1 MKLAYNGQNTMVR
14 SFKFAHHGISD
25 NIKKMKDSNNKDDSA
40 LGGRLMVATFLKCCN
55 LNKSSTP

>member
-1 MKLAYNGQNTMVR
+1 MVR